1 MPRLAPRRSADAPPL
16 RPQVPGENGCKCGG
30 KSKPGAA
37 EQSQSH
43 SHSHVH
49 DPPAPPAAQKK
60 SCSSSTSGGASSAAM
75 EQLETRYLGGTSGV
89 KRGDLEFVH
98 ALGLERQ
105 PLKSEAFLDVDALLR
120 DAHAD
125 GGDGLVFSEEEL
137 L

>member
-1 MPRLAPRRSADAPPL
+1 LAPRRSADAPAL
-16 RPQVPGENGCKCGG
+16 RPQAPGENGCKCGG

-37 EQSQSH
+37 EQEH
-43 SHSHVH
+43 SHSHK
-49 DPPAPPAAQKK
+49 PPTPPAAAKK

-105 PLKSEAFLDVDALLR
+105 ALKNEAFLDVDALLR